1 MDLGNRKV
9 CLADVVI
16 SRHNVTDVCMQVCA
30 CSQYLC
36 SVFEL
41 VLRQFRV

>member
-1 MDLGNRKV
+1 MDVGNRKV

-16 SRHNVTDVCMQVCA
+16 SRHNVQVYA